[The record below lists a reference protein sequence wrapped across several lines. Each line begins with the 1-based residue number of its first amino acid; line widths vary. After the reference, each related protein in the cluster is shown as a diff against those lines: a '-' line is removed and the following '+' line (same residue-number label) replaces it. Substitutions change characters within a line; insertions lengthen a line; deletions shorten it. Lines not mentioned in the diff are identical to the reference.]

1 MKTTSVHKYGWV
13 NWGGLKKFSK
23 GRVLLTTYYLLL
35 TTYYLLL
42 YIYRVEF
49 ARVQLIQNVQVVFKL
64 KAEVVA
70 CLLHCGE
77 FTTGFI

>member
-23 GRVLLTTYYLLL
+23 GRVLL